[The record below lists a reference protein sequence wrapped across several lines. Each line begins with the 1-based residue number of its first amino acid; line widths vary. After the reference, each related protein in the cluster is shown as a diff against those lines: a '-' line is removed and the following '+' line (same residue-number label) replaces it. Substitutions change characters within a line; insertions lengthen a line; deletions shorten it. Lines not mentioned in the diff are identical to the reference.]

1 MEYVTTID
9 LPEDFALDQP
19 LSPFLLAAL
28 ELLDPES
35 ETYALDVISM
45 VESTL
50 DDPRQ
55 VLRAQER
62 KARDAAIASMKA
74 DGIEYEERME
84 RLEEVTYPKPLEELL
99 DAAYERYCQDV
110 PWARDFELSPKS
122 VLRDMIETVSDFK
135 GVRRGATASPVPRA
149 RFLRYLSDAY
159 RVLARTVP
167 ADRLDDRLRDVIAW
181 LGYLVRTVDSSLV
194 DEWNSAG
201 QAPAIAVPS
210 MEEAVVQDRH
220 GLTVMVKTR
229 CSSVCA
235 WLPRTQLVNEL
246 KQYKPAIVRGNASEI
261 IALAGL
267 WGLEGEAADLS
278 RVRGVD
284 TTDTVDAARD
294 AAVALARY
302 TGGAVVVSGEVDLIT
317 DGTTVAKSH
326 GGSPLMSKITGCG
339 CSQGGVLA
347 VYACAADPFTA
358 AVCGTAVYNVAG
370 TRAAAV
376 ADAPASFKVA
386 FIDELYRAT
395 AQDIADNRLE
405 LEEA

>member
-1 MEYVTTID
+1 MIEMNQLQSGIAEAASKVRANNPMAGSITNSVTID
-9 LPEDFALDQP
+9 FVANAQLAVGGSAAMVYLPDEGECLVAAGGAVYINMGT
-19 LSPFLLAAL
+19 LL
-28 ELLDPES
+28 P
-35 ETYALDVISM
+35 V
-45 VESTL
+45 
-50 DDPRQ
+50 
-55 VLRAQER
+55 
-62 KARDAAIASMKA
+62 
-74 DGIEYEERME
+74 YEE
-84 RLEEVTYPKPLEELL
+84 T
-99 DAAYERYCQDV
+99 
-110 PWARDFELSPKS
+110 
-122 VLRDMIETVSDFK
+122 
-135 GVRRGATASPVPRA
+135 
-149 RFLRYLSDAY
+149 
-159 RVLARTVP
+159 
-167 ADRLDDRLRDVIAW
+167 
-181 LGYLVRTVDSSLV
+181 
-194 DEWNSAG
+194 
-201 QAPAIAVPS
+201 
-210 MEEAVVQDRH
+210 
-220 GLTVMVKTR
+220 
-229 CSSVCA
+229 
-235 WLPRTQLVNEL
+235 LPRTAAAALAAGKPWVL
-246 KQYKPAIVRGNASEI
+246 DPVGIGIGSLRTKLLRGFKPYKPAIVRGNASEI

-347 VYACAADPFTA
+347 VYACVTDPFTA

-395 AQDIADNRLE
+395 AQDIADNQLE

>member
-1 MEYVTTID
+1 MSEESPNTRISPQT
-9 LPEDFALDQP
+9 QP
-19 LSPFLLAAL
+19 SLHEQIA
-28 ELLDPES
+28 
-35 ETYALDVISM
+35 
-45 VESTL
+45 
-50 DDPRQ
+50 
-55 VLRAQER
+55 
-62 KARDAAIASMKA
+62 DA
-74 DGIEYEERME
+74 
-84 RLEEVTYPKPLEELL
+84 
-99 DAAYERYCQDV
+99 
-110 PWARDFELSPKS
+110 
-122 VLRDMIETVSDFK
+122 
-135 GVRRGATASPVPRA
+135 
-149 RFLRYLSDAY
+149 
-159 RVLARTVP
+159 
-167 ADRLDDRLRDVIAW
+167 
-181 LGYLVRTVDSSLV
+181 VRTVRETTQLAQSFTNFVTINLVANAQLAVGGSAAMVYLPDEGEALVAGGGAIYLNMGTLFPIYEQTIPRAAKAAHDAGKPWVLDPVGLGIGSL
-194 DEWNSAG
+194 
-201 QAPAIAVPS
+201 
-210 MEEAVVQDRH
+210 
-220 GLTVMVKTR
+220 
-229 CSSVCA
+229 
-235 WLPRTQLVNEL
+235 RTQLVSEL

-284 TTDTVDAARD
+284 TTDTVDAARN

-386 FIDELYRAT
+386 FIDELYRAS
-395 AQDIADNRLE
+395 AQDIADNPLE

>member
-1 MEYVTTID
+1 MPNPLNLSVNAGVGSMPPLQGRCLCTAPLFYAKEACAVIDSKQLKQQVIKAVEEIRATNPMAGSITNTVTID
-9 LPEDFALDQP
+9 FVANAQLAVGGSAAMVYLPDEGEALVAGGGAIYLNMGTLFPIYEQTIP
-19 LSPFLLAAL
+19 RAAKAAHDAGKPWV
-28 ELLDPES
+28 LDPVG
-35 ETYALDVISM
+35 L
-45 VESTL
+45 
-50 DDPRQ
+50 
-55 VLRAQER
+55 
-62 KARDAAIASMKA
+62 
-74 DGIEYEERME
+74 GI
-84 RLEEVTYPKPLEELL
+84 
-99 DAAYERYCQDV
+99 
-110 PWARDFELSPKS
+110 
-122 VLRDMIETVSDFK
+122 
-135 GVRRGATASPVPRA
+135 G
-149 RFLRYLSDAY
+149 
-159 RVLARTVP
+159 
-167 ADRLDDRLRDVIAW
+167 
-181 LGYLVRTVDSSLV
+181 SL
-194 DEWNSAG
+194 
-201 QAPAIAVPS
+201 
-210 MEEAVVQDRH
+210 
-220 GLTVMVKTR
+220 
-229 CSSVCA
+229 
-235 WLPRTQLVNEL
+235 RTQLVNEL

-358 AVCGTAVYNVAG
+358 AICGTAVYNVAG

>member
-1 MEYVTTID
+1 MIDSKQLKQNVVKAVEEIRATNPMAGSITNTVTID
-9 LPEDFALDQP
+9 FVANAQLAVGGSAAMVYLPTRARRSLP
-19 LSPFLLAAL
+19 AAA
-28 ELLDPES
+28 PS
-35 ETYALDVISM
+35 IS
-45 VESTL
+45 T
-50 DDPRQ
+50 
-55 VLRAQER
+55 
-62 KARDAAIASMKA
+62 
-74 DGIEYEERME
+74 
-84 RLEEVTYPKPLEELL
+84 
-99 DAAYERYCQDV
+99 
-110 PWARDFELSPKS
+110 WARSSPS
-122 VLRDMIETVSDFK
+122 TS
-135 GVRRGATASPVPRA
+135 RRFPARPRRHTTPASPGC
-149 RFLRYLSDAY
+149 S
-159 RVLARTVP
+159 TVG
-167 ADRLDDRLRDVIAW
+167 
-181 LGYLVRTVDSSLV
+181 LGIGSL
-194 DEWNSAG
+194 
-201 QAPAIAVPS
+201 
-210 MEEAVVQDRH
+210 
-220 GLTVMVKTR
+220 
-229 CSSVCA
+229 
-235 WLPRTQLVNEL
+235 RTQLVNEL

>member
-1 MEYVTTID
+1 MIEQKQLEASIAKAVADVRANNPLAGSITNTVTID
-9 LPEDFALDQP
+9 FVANAQLAVGGSAAMVYLPDEGETLV
-19 LSPFLLAAL
+19 AAGGAVYL
-28 ELLDPES
+28 NMGTLFPIYEETIPRTAAAAQAAGKPWVLDPVGIGIGS
-35 ETYALDVISM
+35 
-45 VESTL
+45 
-50 DDPRQ
+50 
-55 VLRAQER
+55 LRT
-62 KARDAAIASMKA
+62 K
-74 DGIEYEERME
+74 
-84 RLEEVTYPKPLEELL
+84 LL
-99 DAAYERYCQDV
+99 
-110 PWARDFELSPKS
+110 S
-122 VLRDMIETVSDFK
+122 
-135 GVRRGATASPVPRA
+135 
-149 RFLRYLSDAY
+149 
-159 RVLARTVP
+159 
-167 ADRLDDRLRDVIAW
+167 
-181 LGYLVRTVDSSLV
+181 
-194 DEWNSAG
+194 
-201 QAPAIAVPS
+201 
-210 MEEAVVQDRH
+210 
-220 GLTVMVKTR
+220 
-229 CSSVCA
+229 
-235 WLPRTQLVNEL
+235 EL
-246 KQYKPAIVRGNASEI
+246 KQHKPAIVRGNASEI

-347 VYACAADPFTA
+347 VYACVTDPFTA
-358 AVCGTAVYNVAG
+358 AVCGTAVYNIAG

-395 AQDIADNRLE
+395 AQDIADNQLE